1 MLPFALTIFLSAF
14 LLFQVQLILGKYI
27 LPWFGGTPGVWTTCL
42 LVFQT
47 LLLLGYAYARAIVL
61 RLAARRQ
68 RLLHAV
74 LVLASVAVLGV
85 LAGEWGAPILPGVGW
100 GPTGPGD
107 PTWRIVAVLAV
118 AAGLPYLILS
128 STGPLLQDWFARTR
142 PGASPYRLYALSNLG
157 SLVGL
162 LSYPFVVEPG
172 LTLRTQAW
180 VWAGGYVLFAAG
192 IAACAGR
199 PARAEGG
206 GEPDGRD
213 PSADPRPPRGP
224 LSVGLLLLWFALP
237 ACASTLLVAT
247 TNQMC
252 QEVAVIPFLWVLP
265 LALYLLS
272 FILAFQGGAWI
283 ARWWVHPAFAAAL
296 VAVCV
301 ALFRG
306 VTLGLRT
313 QIGLYSIG
321 LFAACMVAHGELVR
335 LRPHPRDLTAF
346 YLAVA
351 AGGAAGG
358 VFVALVAP
366 HLFTGFWELHVGLF
380 ACALLVLV
388 VVIRD
393 RGSWWYPRRLPRA
406 ALRGTALA
414 ALAALGVALAVQ
426 PRQHVGTVLVRQRN
440 FFGVLRVIEE
450 YRDDPEWTLRS
461 LVHGRILHGF
471 QYRAA
476 DKRDRPTVYF
486 RADSGIGLA
495 LEYHPRRLA
504 DEPLRI
510 GVLGLGVGT
519 LAAYGQAGDVV
530 RFYEINPSVVS
541 FSEGA
546 HPTFTFLAD
555 CPAKVEIVPGDARLS
570 LEREL
575 ESGQPQRFDLLAMD
589 AFTSDAVPVHLLTE
603 EAFRVYLAHLRGP
616 DGIIAVNVSN
626 RYLDL
631 QPVLA
636 AAARRF
642 DLKGVT
648 VTSAIEGRSTAGVR
662 WVLLA
667 RSADA
672 LAGPV
677 AGGGTALG
685 TEGATSVALW
695 TDDYSNLFQVLKR

>member
-42 LVFQT
+42 LVFQV
-47 LLLLGYAYARAIVL
+47 LLVVGYACAHALSRW
-61 RLAARRQ
+61 LATRGQ
-68 RLLHAV
+68 RLLHAA
-74 LVLASVAVLGV
+74 LVVTSLAFLGA
-85 LAGEWGAPILPGVGW
+85 LAAEWHAPILPGPGW
-100 GPTGPGD
+100 RPTGPGD
-107 PTWRIVAVLAV
+107 PTWRIVTVLA
-118 AAGLPYLILS
+118 AAVGLPYLLLS
-128 STGPLLQDWFARTR
+128 STGPLLQDWFAGRR
-142 PGASPYRLYALSNLG
+142 PSASPYRLYALSNLG
-157 SLVGL
+157 SLLGL
-162 LSYPFVVEPG
+162 LSYPFLVEPHM
-172 LTLRTQAW
+172 TLRTQAW
-180 VWAGGYVLFAAG
+180 TWAGGYALFAAG
-192 IAACAGR
+192 IAACATPWGSGWGD
-199 PARAEGG
+199 AG
-206 GEPDGRD
+206 PDGRIAGAEREQPQD
-213 PSADPRPPRGP
+213 RPR
-224 LSVGLLLLWFALP
+224 LGLVLLWFALP

-283 ARWWVHPAFAAAL
+283 ARGWVHPAFAAAL

-301 ALFRG
+301 ALFKG
-306 VTLGLRT
+306 VTMGLRT
-313 QIGLYSIG
+313 QIGVYSIG
-321 LFAACMVAHGELVR
+321 LFTACMVAHGELVR
-335 LRPHPRDLTAF
+335 LKPHPRYLTAF

-366 HLFTGFWELHVGLF
+366 HVFTGFWELHLGLF
-380 ACALLVLV
+380 ACALLALV
-388 VVIRD
+388 VAIRD
-393 RGSWWYPRRLPRA
+393 RGSWWYTRRLSRA
-406 ALRGTALA
+406 SVRGPALA
-414 ALAALGVALAVQ
+414 ALAAAGVALAVQ
-426 PRQHVGTVLVRQRN
+426 TRQHLGTVLVRQRN
-440 FFGVLRVIEE
+440 FFGVLRVLEE

-476 DKRDRPTVYF
+476 DKRDRPTAYF
-486 RADSGIGLA
+486 RTDSGIGLA

-504 DEPLRI
+504 GKSLRI

-519 LAAYGQAGDVV
+519 LAAYGRSGDVV
-530 RFYEINPSVVS
+530 RFYEINPTVIS
-541 FSEGA
+541 FSEAA
-546 HPTFTFLAD
+546 HPYFTFLAD
-555 CPAKVEIVPGDARLS
+555 CPAEVEIVPGDARLS

-575 ESGQPQRFDLLAMD
+575 GAGQAQRFDVLAMD

-631 QPVLA
+631 RPVLV
-636 AAARRF
+636 AAARRL

-648 VTSAIEGRSTAGVR
+648 VASAIEGKETPGVR
-662 WVLLA
+662 WVLLS

-672 LAGPV
+672 LVGPV
-677 AGGGTALG
+677 AGGGTPLV
-685 TEGATSVALW
+685 TQGARTVPLW
-695 TDDYSNLFQVLKR
+695 TDDYSNLFRVLKR

>member
-68 RLLHAV
+68 RLLHAT
-74 LVLASVAVLGV
+74 LVLASVAVLAV
-85 LAGEWGAPILPGVGW
+85 LAGGWGAPILPGAGW
-100 GPTGPGD
+100 RPSGPGD

-142 PGASPYRLYALSNLG
+142 PGVSPYRLYALSNLG
-157 SLVGL
+157 SLLGL
-162 LSYPFVVEPG
+162 VTYPFVVEPS

-180 VWAGGYVLFAAG
+180 AWAAGYVLFAVG
-192 IAACAGR
+192 IAACAGQGR
-199 PARAEGG
+199 RAAGG
-206 GEPDGRD
+206 GEGDGREG
-213 PSADPRPPRGP
+213 ADRRQPRGSP
-224 LSVGLLLLWFALP
+224 RVGLWLLWFALP

-283 ARWWVHPAFAAAL
+283 ARWWVHPAFAVAL
-296 VAVCV
+296 VAVCF

-313 QIGLYSIG
+313 QIGVYSIG

-335 LRPHPRDLTAF
+335 LRPEPRDLTAF

-358 VFVALVAP
+358 AFVALVAP
-366 HLFTGFWELHVGLF
+366 HVFTGFWELHVGLF
-380 ACALLVLV
+380 ACAVLLLV

-393 RGSWWYPRRLPRA
+393 RASWWYPRGLPRA
-406 ALRGTALA
+406 VLRAAALA

-426 PRQHVGTVLVRQRN
+426 TRQRVGTGLVRERN

-504 DEPLRI
+504 GEPLRI

-530 RFYEINPSVVS
+530 RFYEINPSVIS

-546 HPTFTFLAD
+546 HPYFTFLAD

-575 ESGQPQRFDLLAMD
+575 AAGQPQRFDLLAMD

-603 EAFRVYLAHLRGP
+603 EAFRVYLAHLRAP
-616 DGIIAVNVSN
+616 DGVIAVNISN

-631 QPVLA
+631 RPVLV

-642 DLKGVT
+642 DLEGVT
-648 VTSAIEGRSTAGVR
+648 VTSAIEGRSTPGVR

-672 LAGPV
+672 LAGPL
-677 AGGGTALG
+677 AGGGVPLAADG
-685 TEGATSVALW
+685 RSVPLW
-695 TDDYSNLFQVLKR
+695 TDDYSNLFRVLRH